1 MENIYCL
8 AAFVFFLP
16 VLMIFLGLVYIFKKD
31 WAWSIAEWMLR
42 TVKPQRTP
50 EWERWSTMNGLI
62 LLVSGVIILIFL
74 ITRLF
79 S

>member
-1 MENIYCL
+1 M
-8 AAFVFFLP
+8 AATLQVCPVFLV
-16 VLMIFLGLVYIFKKD
+16 VLLIISAGLIYIFKKD

-74 ITRLF
+74 ITWLF